1 MTVPVYDSAA
11 RGFLIVEE
19 IRELFR
25 FREFLR
31 LAILHS
37 VAKRYKR
44 SVLGVLWT
52 LLNPLLTMAV
62 LTFVFS
68 AAFSVSLQRYPIYLL
83 TGIIFWQFFSQTTVQ
98 ATHSLVWGSGLL
110 KRVYVPR
117 SIFVVAAAG
126 GGLVNLIVSVMMLIV
141 IMAIL
146 RQPFYVTGWF
156 LPVAILLLAMFTLG
170 VGLFVS
176 ALAVQFTDVVDMYQ
190 MVIQILFW
198 FTPIM
203 YPKTVLPEQYVWLIN
218 INPLYHLL
226 ELFRAPLYNG
236 WIPGPNTI
244 AAASGRVGD
253 LALDGMV
260 VFYLAGR
267 SDRVSDLAN

>member
-52 LLNPLLTMAV
+52 LLNPLLTMSV
-62 LTFVFS
+62 LAFVFS
-68 AAFSVSLQRYPIYLL
+68 AAFGNSLERYPVYVL

-98 ATHSLVWGSGLL
+98 ATHSLVWGSSLL

-126 GGLVNLIVSVMMLIV
+126 SGLVNLIMSVLMLIV
-141 IMAIL
+141 IMVIW
-146 RQPFYVTGWF
+146 RQPFYVTWWF

-203 YPKTVLPEQYVWLIN
+203 YPKTVLPEQYGWIIN
-218 INPLYHLL
+218 VNPLYHLL

-236 WIPGPNTI
+236 WLPGPNTM
-244 AAASGRVGD
+244 AAAAGVAVMSLLVGW
-253 LALDGMV
+253 LFFIWQA
-260 VFYLAGR
+260 
-267 SDRVSDLAN
+267 DRIVYRI

>member
-1 MTVPVYDSAA
+1 MTAPVYDSAA

-25 FREFLR
+25 FREFLG
-31 LAILHS
+31 LVILHS
-37 VAKRYKR
+37 MAKRYKR
-44 SVLGVLWT
+44 SVLGIAWT
-52 LLNPLLTMAV
+52 LLNPLLTMVV

-68 AAFSVSLQRYPIYLL
+68 AAFGSSLQRYPVYLL

-110 KRVYVPR
+110 KRVYMPR

-126 GGLVNLIVSVMMLIV
+126 SGLVNLIVSVMMLII
-141 IMAIL
+141 IMIIW
-146 RQPFYVTGWF
+146 RQPFFPTWWF
-156 LPVAILLLAMFTLG
+156 LPLATLLLTMFTLG

-190 MVIQILFW
+190 VAIQILFW

-203 YPKTVLPEQYVWLIN
+203 YPKAVLPVEYAWAIN
-218 INPLYHLL
+218 ANPMYHLL

-236 WIPGPNTI
+236 WLPGPNTI
-244 AAASGRVGD
+244 AAA
-253 LALDGMV
+253 
-260 VFYLAGR
+260 AGAAVMSLLMGWWFFIWR
-267 SDRVSDLAN
+267 ADQIVYRI

>member
-1 MTVPVYDSAA
+1 MTAPVYDSAA

-19 IRELFR
+19 MRELFR

-31 LAILHS
+31 LVILHS

-44 SVLGVLWT
+44 SVLGVVWT
-52 LLNPLLTMAV
+52 LLNPLATMAV
-62 LTFVFS
+62 LTLVFS
-68 AAFSVSLQRYPIYLL
+68 TAFGSSLQRYPVYLL
-83 TGIIFWQFFSQTTVQ
+83 SGIIFWQFFSQTTVQ
-98 ATHSLVWGSGLL
+98 ATHSLVWGSSLL
-110 KRVYVPR
+110 KRIYVPR
-117 SIFVVAAAG
+117 SVFVVAAAG

-146 RQPFYVTGWF
+146 RQPFYATWWF
-156 LPVAILLLAMFTLG
+156 LPIAVLLLAMFTLG

-190 MVIQILFW
+190 MAIQILFW

-203 YPKTVLPEQYVWLIN
+203 YPKIVLPAEYAWMVNL
-218 INPLYHLL
+218 NPLYHLL

-236 WIPGPNTI
+236 WLPGPNTM
-244 AAASGRVGD
+244 AAAAGVAVMSLLVGW
-253 LALDGMV
+253 LFFIWRA
-260 VFYLAGR
+260 
-267 SDRVSDLAN
+267 DRIVYRI